1 MVTERRGRPPIDPG
15 GQRAVKTPGIWLSP
29 YQMTT
34 FNSAVDR
41 VAEYN
46 GVSVPE
52 ARRLIIMS
60 GVRTMETLLSEAEKL
75 TESL

>member
-15 GQRAVKTPGIWLSP
+15 GQRSVKTPGIWLSP

-52 ARRLIIMS
+52 ARRLILMT
-60 GVRTMETLLSEAEKL
+60 GARTMETLIGEAEKL